1 MSVLK
6 EKRDSSLANALSI
19 LKGFTM
25 DHPEQGVTDVAKHLG
40 LSKSTVHRLLASMA
54 SEGFV
59 YKNPR
64 TNRYSLGT
72 SVLTLTNLVSSQL
85 PILNE
90 SVPVLNMLTERTGET
105 SHLGILEDQHMIY
118 LQKVECDN
126 PTSLFTHIGK
136 RHPIHATSIGQAIL
150 AFQEQ
155 DERHQLLPETLE
167 SYANHT
173 ITSHKRLS
181 EKMDLIKAE
190 KYVICDRE
198 LQEDVMAIAAPIY
211 NEKGKVLAAINI
223 VGPANRIKSKLKSHR
238 LVEEVVRSGE
248 KITELVRMRKLKN
261 RYKS

>member
-1 MSVLK
+1 MK

-25 DHPEQGVTDVAKHLG
+25 DHPEQGVTDVAKNLG

-64 TNRYSLGT
+64 SNRYSLGT

-90 SVPVLNMLTERTGET
+90 SVPVLNMLTERTGES
-105 SHLGILEDQHMIY
+105 SHLGILEDHHMIY

-150 AFQEQ
+150 AFWEQ
-155 DERHQLLPETLE
+155 DERHQFLPEKLE
-167 SYANHT
+167 CYTTNT
-173 ITSHKRLS
+173 ITSQESLY
-181 EKMDLIKAE
+181 EKLNLIKAE
-190 KYVICDRE
+190 KYAVCDQE
-198 LQEDVMAIAAPIY
+198 LQEQVMAIAAPIF
-211 NEKGKVLAAINI
+211 NEKGNVLAAINI
-223 VGPANRIKSKLKSHR
+223 VGPANRMKSKLKSHR
-238 LVEEVVRSGE
+238 LIEEVVRSGE
-248 KITELVRMRKLKN
+248 KITELVRVRKLKN

>member
-1 MSVLK
+1 M

-25 DHPEQGVTDVAKHLG
+25 DHPEQGVTDISKNLG

-64 TNRYSLGT
+64 SNRYSLGT

-90 SVPVLNMLTERTGET
+90 SVPVLNMLTERTGES
-105 SHLGILEDQHMIY
+105 SHLGILEGHHMIY

-136 RHPIHATSIGQAIL
+136 RNPIHATSIGQVIL

-155 DERHQLLPETLE
+155 EVREQLLPEKLE
-167 SYANHT
+167 RYTENT
-173 ITSHKRLS
+173 ITSHRSLYERLDS
-181 EKMDLIKAE
+181 IQAE
-190 KYVICDRE
+190 KYAVCDRE
-198 LQEDVMAIAAPIY
+198 LQEDVIAIAAPIF
-211 NEKGKVLAAINI
+211 NEKGNVLAAVNI
-223 VGPANRIKSKLKSHR
+223 VGAANRMKSKLKSRR
-238 LVEEVVRSGE
+238 LVEELVRSGE
-248 KITELVRMRKLKN
+248 KMTEMVRLRKQKN
-261 RYKS
+261 